1 MDILLSNTSNEIFS
15 HLESGQKRIIEILA
29 KSEPL
34 NLTEIGK
41 LTSKFAIGFDRWGVK
56 NRIYGSS
63 KFHGLIFLDYVY
75 EFKLNKKETK
85 YGLTVK
91 GLLAALR
98 TVKFDQIYL
107 IKRYEQFLKNYTNK
121 QDLIQRIL
129 LYIKSEIA
137 YLLYCNYIQGINW
150 TKFRFLK
157 SYLQQIGKEKEYP
170 NNYLDIRMERNM
182 LPNNQK
188 KIFLSLLQTY
198 SKNHKNT
205 YFVIGYAD
213 PVKVWN
219 KLKIGQK
226 NDPKTITKYL
236 EIIGL
241 TVFASQW
248 YEHIDSFTL
257 KKKVPDLVDEY
268 LKINGVDPYELVV
281 QSVLGKKAIKQI
293 MSRKNLLGQ

>member
-1 MDILLSNTSNEIFS
+1 MDNLLSTTSNEIFS
-15 HLESGQKRIIEILA
+15 HLECGQKRIIEILA

-34 NLTEIGK
+34 NLTEIGE
-41 LTSKFAIGFDRWGVK
+41 LTSKFTIGFDRWGVK
-56 NRIYGSS
+56 DRIYGSD
-63 KFHGLIFLDYVY
+63 KFHGLIFMDYVY
-75 EFKLNKKETK
+75 KFKINKKETK
-85 YGLTVK
+85 YGLTIK

-98 TVKFDQIYL
+98 TVKFNQLYL
-107 IKRYEQFLKNYTNK
+107 IKRYEQFLNNYTNK

-157 SYLQQIGKEKEYP
+157 SYLQQIGKEREYP

-182 LPNNQK
+182 LLSTQK
-188 KIFLSLLQTY
+188 KIFQSLLQTY

-205 YFVIGYAD
+205 CFIIGYVD
-213 PVKVWN
+213 PLNAWN
-219 KLKIGQK
+219 KLMINQK
-226 NDPKTITKYL
+226 NNPKITAKFL

-241 TVFASQW
+241 TVFVSQW
-248 YEHIDSFTL
+248 YKYIDSFIL
-257 KKKVPDLVDEY
+257 KKKVPDLVNEY
-268 LKINGVDPYELVV
+268 LAINGVDPYELVV

-293 MSRKNLLGQ
+293 MNEKNLLG